1 MPFDSVIKSGRVWRW
16 RQEEVEAGAGKRCS
30 ECGWECGWDG
40 VGGAGGQPGS
50 SVVVRRRWY
59 WRLARQLWYDVG
71 GAGGWPSSTG
81 LSAAVWA
88 VVTETCC
95 GLGSLRR
102 SLVSQRCGAVD

>member
-1 MPFDSVIKSGRVWRW
+1 M
-16 RQEEVEAGAGKRCS
+16 EAGAGKRCS

-88 VVTETCC
+88 VVIETCC
-95 GLGSLRR
+95 VLGSLH
-102 SLVSQRCGAVD
+102 SSCSQRQVAMEWSGRRTGHRQRSQ